1 MWRTCNICLNVCM
14 TRWYWEEQYMKHAD
28 AWEQHTHYMAAA
40 HVLQQ
45 EIIQLEELHKWT
57 EIDDELEATVDR
69 VVILV
74 MQVQPAIIEGKT
86 ALMKRGTAAT
96 WPCKHNC
103 REPDVTYDF
112 IMKMTAS
119 LRLYTW
125 YSFRAAARACMQF
138 HAYWTH
144 PTQHAHEHD

>member
-1 MWRTCNICLNVCM
+1 MLKCLHDQMILRRTIHEACWCMRTTYTLHGCSSCVAAGNYSAWRTSQMN
-14 TRWYWEEQYMKHAD
+14 WDW
-28 AWEQHTHYMAAA
+28 W
-40 HVLQQ
+40 
-45 EIIQLEELHKWT
+45 WT
-57 EIDDELEATVDR
+57 KATVDR